1 MTLQEAAID
10 LRSDTVTRPSP
21 EMRAAIAQAPVGDDV
36 YSDDPTVNS
45 LEERVAALFGKEA
58 AVFTPSGSL
67 ANQLAIRML
76 VAPGEELICE
86 TNSHIARAEL
96 GAAAVFSGITTRTW
110 LAQRGLLKAADAMD
124 LAKPDSGPYLV
135 STTAIAVENTHNFG
149 GGTVQPIGEI
159 AALREGSL
167 KRGMAM
173 HLDGARI
180 WNAHVASGVAFTE
193 YGKYFDTISVC
204 LSKGLGAP
212 VGSLMLSTKER
223 VTKARIWRKRYG
235 AGMRQVGLLAAAGHF
250 ALDHNI
256 SSLVDDHRRAKTL
269 AQVCASIAPTTI
281 DPTTVETNIVG
292 LELQGA
298 AQSAAQ
304 FASSAR
310 ERGLWI
316 SALGPTFVR
325 LVTHRDINDSQIER
339 ASSILQDLLK
349 NAFVSK

>member
-1 MTLQEAAID
+1 MSSRASIID
-10 LRSDTVTRPSP
+10 LRSDTVTRPSA
-21 EMRAAIAQAPVGDDV
+21 EMRAAMAQAPVGDDV

-58 AVFTPSGSL
+58 ALFTPSGSL

-110 LAQRGLLKAADAMD
+110 LADRGLLKATDALN

-135 STTAIAVENTHNFG
+135 STTAIAIENTHNFG
-149 GGTVQPIGEI
+149 GGTVQPISEI
-159 AALREGSL
+159 SALRNESSKLGL
-167 KRGMAM
+167 AM

-180 WNAHVASGVAFTE
+180 WNAHVASGVSFAE
-193 YGKYFDTISVC
+193 YGQHFDTISVC

-212 VGSLMLSTKER
+212 VGSLMISTKER
-223 VTKARIWRKRYG
+223 IARARVWRKRYG
-235 AGMRQVGLLAAAGHF
+235 AGMRQIGILAAAGHF

-256 SSLVDDHRRAKTL
+256 QSLAEDHKRALIL
-269 AQVCASIAPTTI
+269 AKACTEVAPSTI
-281 DPTTVETNIVG
+281 DARTVETNIVG
-292 LELQGA
+292 LNLTGA
-298 AQSAAQ
+298 TQTASQ
-304 FASSAR
+304 FAAHAK
-310 ERGLWI
+310 EKGLLI

-325 LVTHRDINDSQIER
+325 LVTHRDVDDSQVQD
-339 ASSILQDLLK
+339 AAAILQDLLK
-349 NAFVSK
+349 SAFVA